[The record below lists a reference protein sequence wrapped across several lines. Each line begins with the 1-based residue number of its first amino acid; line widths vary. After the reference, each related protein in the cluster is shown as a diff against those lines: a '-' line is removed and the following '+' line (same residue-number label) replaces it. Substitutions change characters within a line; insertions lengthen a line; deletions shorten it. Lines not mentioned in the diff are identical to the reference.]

1 MANVIR
7 NDDKDQASV
16 KSQRQALRSCTTQT
30 ITLLVP
36 RRPPRFAPAYFS
48 PAVML

>member
-7 NDDKDQASV
+7 NGDRDQASDE
-16 KSQRQALRSCTTQT
+16 SQRQALRFCTTRT

-36 RRPPRFAPAYFS
+36 RRPSRFVPASYS